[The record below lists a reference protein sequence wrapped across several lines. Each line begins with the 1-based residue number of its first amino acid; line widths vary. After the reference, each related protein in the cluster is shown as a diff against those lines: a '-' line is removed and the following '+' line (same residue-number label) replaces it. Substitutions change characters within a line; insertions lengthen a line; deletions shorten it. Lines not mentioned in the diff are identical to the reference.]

1 MFSATKPIW
10 PAATLS
16 TSGMIVH
23 SSSSTFTVVVAVEM
37 SPTGSHFAA
46 ALPDPEALAD
56 AEALHDSGQLED
68 PDADPDP
75 DPCWVSDPDAEP
87 DSDPCSV
94 SDPDAAPDPDAEP
107 DPEAEPDGQPS
118 VRTSAPSSPPQ
129 AASTAPARATPAK
142 TRTNLLMTSLSFV
155 IMLRPRQVHGW
166 VRRAQT
172 GCRVR
177 AQCGLRTTRA

>member
-56 AEALHDSGQLED
+56 AEALPDSGQL
-68 PDADPDP
+68 A
-75 DPCWVSDPDAEP
+75 DPDAEP

-94 SDPDAAPDPDAEP
+94 SDPDAALEPDA
-107 DPEAEPDGQPS
+107 EAEPDGQPR
-118 VRTSAPSSPPQ
+118 VRTSAPSSPP
-129 AASTAPARATPAK
+129 
-142 TRTNLLMTSLSFV
+142 
-155 IMLRPRQVHGW
+155 
-166 VRRAQT
+166 
-172 GCRVR
+172 
-177 AQCGLRTTRA
+177 